1 LARLPTTAYNIVITY
16 PQMTDI
22 KKSAT
27 RIFWT
32 IIILLSSYY
41 FYRAINYRFFKEG
54 IGHSFWNK
62 QFWFVSHLLTAI
74 LPLALGPFQFW
85 NWFRKHHV
93 KWHRLLGKLYILGCV
108 FGGLTALYLGY
119 TQPYEGSI
127 VPVMILAI
135 LWLFMTI
142 SAWVSIK
149 NRDIEAHRLFMIR
162 SYALTLVFVFLRI
175 LGDLVENHGLLSFIA
190 NSDIRDT
197 TQEWLSWIVPLLV
210 VEAIISWLPS
220 LSSNRNKRIA

>member
-1 LARLPTTAYNIVITY
+1 
-16 PQMTDI
+16 MTDI
-22 KKSAT
+22 KKLAT
-27 RIFWT
+27 RIFWA
-32 IIILLSSYY
+32 IIIGLSAYY

-54 IGHSFWNK
+54 IGVSFWNK

-74 LPLALGPFQFW
+74 LPLVLGPFQFW
-85 NWFRKHHV
+85 TWFRKHHT

-127 VPVMILAI
+127 VPVMILAM

-142 SAWVSIK
+142 SAWLSIK
-149 NRDIEAHRLFMIR
+149 NKNIEAHRLFMIR
-162 SYALTLVFVFLRI
+162 SYTLTLVFVFLRV
-175 LGDLVENHGLLSFIA
+175 LGDLIDNYSLLSFIN

-197 TQEWLSWIVPLLV
+197 TQEWLSWLVPLLI
-210 VEAIISWLPS
+210 VETIISWLPL
-220 LSSNRNKRIA
+220 LSRNKNKLID